1 MPRMSADR
9 NPKYRLHRA
18 SGQAV
23 VTLSG
28 EDHYLGRYN
37 SKPSKELYNRK
48 LAEWLTA
55 GRTSLRSRDSHDLTI
70 TELCNAY
77 RKFAEGY
84 YTKDGKP
91 TSQITLVQSTIRHL
105 RQFCGPKNAADFG
118 PLALRTFQDYLVQQ
132 DMTRSTVNHFVS
144 ITKQVFRWASNEE
157 LIAAATYHGLQAVA
171 GLKRGRCN
179 ARETAPIGPVSD
191 AVVDATLPKLP
202 RIVADMVR
210 LQRLCGC
217 RPGEVVAMRPV
228 EVDRT
233 RPVWCYSPASHKTEH
248 HGRARKI
255 FIGPQAQAILLP
267 YLLREEN
274 SFCFVPAEGETERN
288 AERREQR
295 QSPMTPSQAKRKPKR
310 KPVRSAGESYGVD
323 TYRRAITRA
332 CQQVDREQ
340 KLAENAEAAQ
350 RNEPAPYKLDKSDAV
365 LFAAWHPNQLR
376 HSAATLLR
384 ERFGLEA
391 AQLVLGHSDAR
402 ITQVY
407 AERNFSAAAKIM
419 GEVG

>member
-1 MPRMSADR
+1 MPRLSPDK
-9 NPKYRLHRA
+9 NPRYRLHRP

-37 SKPSKELYNRK
+37 SKPSRELYNRK
-48 LAEWLTA
+48 LAEWYTA
-55 GRTSLRSRDSHDLTI
+55 GRAPLRSRDSHDLTI
-70 TELCNAY
+70 AELCNAY

-84 YTKDGKP
+84 YVKNGEP
-91 TSQITLVQSTIRHL
+91 TSTMDWVKSMIGFMRPLFARTPAR
-105 RQFCGPKNAADFG
+105 DFG
-118 PLALRTFQDYLVQQ
+118 PLALQAMQRELAAKNLSRKYCNDLIGVIKA
-132 DMTRSTVNHFVS
+132 M
-144 ITKQVFRWASNEE
+144 FRWASNQE
-157 LIAAATYHGLQAVA
+157 LLPASIYHALQPVP
-171 GLKRGRCN
+171 GLKRGRCA
-179 ARETAPIGPVSD
+179 ARETEPIGPVSD
-191 AVVDATLPKLP
+191 AVVDATIPKLP

-233 RPVWCYSPASHKTEH
+233 RPVWCYTPASHKTEH

-267 YLLREEN
+267 YLLRDEN
-274 SFCFVPAEGETERN
+274 SFCFVPAEGEAERN
-288 AERREQR
+288 AMRREQR
-295 QSPMTPSQAKRKPKR
+295 QSPLTPSQAKRKPKR

-332 CQQVDREQ
+332 CGQVDREQ
-340 KLAENAEAAQ
+340 KLAENREAEQ
-350 RNEPAPYKLDKSDAV
+350 RGELAPYKFEKSDAV
-365 LFAAWHPNQLR
+365 LFPAWHPNQLR

-391 AQLVLGHSDAR
+391 AQLVLGHSDPR